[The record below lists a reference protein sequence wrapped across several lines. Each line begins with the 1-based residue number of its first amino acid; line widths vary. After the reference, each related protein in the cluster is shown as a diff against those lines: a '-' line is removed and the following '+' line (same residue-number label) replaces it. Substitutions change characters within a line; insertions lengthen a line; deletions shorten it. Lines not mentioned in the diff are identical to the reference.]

1 MSRTFAEVDAR
12 GPAGY
17 RGCGDR
23 PRSQALMSSAGEDH
37 ALLLGFTMMGVA
49 VLMYFLFGLTL
60 VRPYL
65 HSFSNWKEESNCTLV
80 RAEIQ
85 QDRVDCKKHGS
96 YPCLEVFVN
105 LSVFVN
111 LTLTERT
118 AVLWYNEDPDLF
130 ITKCF
135 SLPKCQWNKK
145 EALKEAQNIQQYLR
159 NRGGSP
165 FPCHGK
171 AEEQPDQAIL
181 FRKYNGGLVVRHMLW
196 ATLVLA
202 GGTGIICLL
211 RLNQHLSRL
220 CEELKAQARGRGR
233 PLPT

>member
-1 MSRTFAEVDAR
+1 AEVVVAVETTDAAASLAR
-12 GPAGY
+12 QTE
-17 RGCGDR
+17 DR
-23 PRSQALMSSAGEDH
+23 ATPLAGEDH

-65 HSFSNWKEESNCTLV
+65 FSNWKEESNCTLV

-111 LTLTERT
+111 LT
-118 AVLWYNEDPDLF
+118 VLCF
-130 ITKCF
+130 HCGSSFSQCF

-220 CEELKAQARGRGR
+220 CEEVQISHAPKLRTKRLLKHSQSV
-233 PLPT
+233 

>member
-1 MSRTFAEVDAR
+1 MAPTLTASRDSGSGHVDAR

-65 HSFSNWKEESNCTLV
+65 HSNWKEESNCTLV

-118 AVLWYNEDPDLF
+118 A
-130 ITKCF
+130 CF

-220 CEELKAQARGRGR
+220 CEDRMDRNNCSYF
-233 PLPT
+233 